1 MKMYV
6 LRIMKVHFIAI
17 GGSAM
22 HNLALA
28 LHYKGY
34 QVTGSDDE
42 VFEPSKSRLKAE
54 GLLPEKE
61 GWFVEN
67 IHADLDAV
75 ILGMHAR
82 EDNPE
87 LIKAKEMGLPVY
99 SYPEFLYQQTKDKKR
114 LVIGGSHGKTTITS
128 MVLHV
133 LNKLNIHTDFMV
145 GALLEGIPRSVVLE
159 NDTEIAVFE
168 GDEYLSSPIDRRPK
182 FHLYHPHVAL
192 ISGIAWDHM
201 NVFPTWE
208 NYLDQF
214 AIFVDRIEP
223 NGVLVY
229 SQDDEHVVQIAKSAR
244 ADIRTLPYTTPNH
257 KIVAGKTI
265 LMTQNGDVELAI
277 FGRHNLQNME
287 GARLVCAEIGVSE
300 TDFYKAIASFKGA
313 SRRLECVREEGSYV
327 VYRDF
332 AHAPSKLQATTAAV
346 KEQFP
351 DRKLLA
357 CMELH
362 TFSSLNKAFL
372 DHYAGTMNKADVA
385 VVYFSPE
392 VIAHKRLPAI
402 TVDEVKVA
410 FGRTDLMVFTDVEA
424 LQNFI
429 DQQEKEYLVQLMM
442 SSGNFGGIRF

>member
-1 MKMYV
+1 MYV

-424 LQNFI
+424 LQDFI

>member
-1 MKMYV
+1 
-6 LRIMKVHFIAI
+6 MKVHFIAI

>member
-1 MKMYV
+1 MKMSV
-6 LRIMKVHFIAI
+6 LRIMNVHFIAI

-34 QVTGSDDE
+34 KVSGSDDE
-42 VFEPSKSRLKAE
+42 VFEPSKGRLKAE

-67 IHADLDAV
+67 IHPDLDAV

-87 LIKAKEMGLPVY
+87 LIKAKELGIPVF
-99 SYPEFLYQQTKDKKR
+99 SYPEFLYEQTKDKKR

-128 MVLHV
+128 MILHV
-133 LNKLNIHTDFMV
+133 LNRLEIETDFMV
-145 GALLEGIPRSVVLE
+145 GALLEGLPRSVVLE
-159 NDTEIAVFE
+159 QETKIAVFE

-208 NYLDQF
+208 NYLEQF
-214 AIFVDRIEP
+214 AIFIDKIEP

-229 SQDDEHVVQIAKSAR
+229 SQDDEHAVALAQVAR
-244 ADIRTLPYTTPNH
+244 GDIQKLPYSTPNH
-257 KIVAGKTI
+257 KIV
-265 LMTQNGDVELAI
+265 NGRTMLLTANGEIELSI

-287 GARLVCAEIGVSE
+287 GARLVCAQIGVSE
-300 TDFYKAIASFKGA
+300 TDFYRSIASFKGA
-313 SRRLECVREEGSYV
+313 SRRLECVREEGNYI

-351 DRKLLA
+351 DRTLLA

-372 DHYAGTMNKADVA
+372 HHYEGAMNQADIA
-385 VVYFSPE
+385 IVYFSPE
-392 VIAHKRLPAI
+392 VIAHKRLPEIDA
-402 TVDEVKVA
+402 DDVKKA
-410 FGRTDLMVFTDVEA
+410 FGRPDLLVFTNTA
-424 LQNFI
+424 SLQAFLD
-429 DQQEKEYLVQLMM
+429 DQVKENLVQLMM
-442 SSGNFGGIRF
+442 SSGNFGGIRI

>member
-1 MKMYV
+1 
-6 LRIMKVHFIAI
+6 MKVHFIAI

-54 GLLPEKE
+54 GLLPEKD

-67 IHADLDAV
+67 IHTDLDAV

-87 LIKAKEMGLPVY
+87 LIKAREMGLPVY

-133 LNKLNIHTDFMV
+133 LNKLDIHTDFMV

-208 NYLDQF
+208 NYLEQF

-257 KIVAGKTI
+257 KIVTGKTI
-265 LMTQNGDVELAI
+265 LITQNGEVELAI

-287 GARLVCAEIGVSE
+287 GARLVCAQIGVSE
-300 TDFYKAIASFKGA
+300 ADFYSAIASFKGA

-327 VYRDF
+327 IYRDF
-332 AHAPSKLQATTAAV
+332 AHAPSKLQATTTAV

-351 DRKLLA
+351 DRNLLA

-372 DHYAGTMNKADVA
+372 DHYAGTMDKADVA

-402 TVDEVKVA
+402 TIDEVKVA
-410 FGRTDLMVFTDVEA
+410 FGRNDLMVFTDVEA
-424 LQNFI
+424 LQSFL
-429 DQQEKEYLVQLMM
+429 DQQEKENMVQLMM

>member
-1 MKMYV
+1 
-6 LRIMKVHFIAI
+6 MKVHFIAI

-313 SRRLECVREEGSYV
+313 SRRLECVREVGSYV

-429 DQQEKEYLVQLMM
+429 DQQEKENLVQLMM

>member
-1 MKMYV
+1 MYF
-6 LRIMKVHFIAI
+6 LRSMKVHFIAI

-54 GLLPEKE
+54 GLLPEKD

-67 IHADLDAV
+67 IHTDLDAV

-87 LIKAKEMGLPVY
+87 LIKAREMGLPVY

-133 LNKLNIHTDFMV
+133 LNKLDIHTDFMV

-208 NYLDQF
+208 NYLEQF

-257 KIVAGKTI
+257 KIVTGKTI
-265 LMTQNGDVELAI
+265 LITQNGEVELAI

-287 GARLVCAEIGVSE
+287 GARLVCAQIGVSE
-300 TDFYKAIASFKGA
+300 ADFYSAIASFKGA

-327 VYRDF
+327 IYRDF
-332 AHAPSKLQATTAAV
+332 AHAPSKLQATTTAV

-351 DRKLLA
+351 DRNLLA

-372 DHYAGTMNKADVA
+372 DHYAGTMDKADVA

-402 TVDEVKVA
+402 TIDEVKVA
-410 FGRTDLMVFTDVEA
+410 FGRNDLMVFTDVEA
-424 LQNFI
+424 LQSFL
-429 DQQEKEYLVQLMM
+429 DQQEKENMVQLMM

>member
-424 LQNFI
+424 LQDFI

>member
-214 AIFVDRIEP
+214 AILVDRIEP

-410 FGRTDLMVFTDVEA
+410 FGRTDLMVFTDVDA

>member
-87 LIKAKEMGLPVY
+87 LIKTKEMGLPVY

-424 LQNFI
+424 LQDFI